1 MPLALLA
8 FLFVLARVLV
18 KIIGGVVV
26 AGLVYAFLT
35 SVVSPILTDLQAEIL
50 QKVNEFSTVGGTA
63 VQVIF
68 YLDFPHCVNILL
80 SASAACFSIKLMAVA
95 VRAFGIN
102 TG

>member
-8 FLFVLARVLV
+8 FFFVFTRVLV
-18 KIIGGVVV
+18 KVIAGVVV
-26 AGLVYAFLT
+26 AGLVYGFL
-35 SVVSPILTDLQAEIL
+35 SLVVSPILNQLQTQIL

-68 YLDFPHCVNILL
+68 YLDFPHCVTILL
-80 SASAACFSIKLMAVA
+80 SASAAAFSIKLASVA
-95 VRAFGIN
+95 IRAFGIN